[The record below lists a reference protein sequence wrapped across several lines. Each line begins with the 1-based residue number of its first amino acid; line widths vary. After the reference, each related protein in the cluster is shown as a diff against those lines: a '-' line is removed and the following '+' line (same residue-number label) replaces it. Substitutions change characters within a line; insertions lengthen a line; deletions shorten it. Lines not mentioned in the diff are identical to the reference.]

1 MSTLAPQ
8 SLEFDRRREL
18 AVVLVAGAGSVML
31 GGAAAFATP
40 LVPLAFGL
48 LVAVAVFILI
58 AARPIIGA
66 YVYLAALPFVAGM
79 ERGAILPEVRLHEA
93 LQVFVT
99 AAILAG
105 LYVHFLRFRTA
116 RVHITRFDVAILV
129 LATLASVWPLAWL
142 FARGRAPTTDDVFST
157 LILWRLAALYA
168 LFRYAVRTPAQVRRC
183 LWILIVGAVALAVI
197 STLQAL
203 GLPTITFLLGSDA
216 PQGRGQG
223 TLSSS
228 IAVGDYLAY
237 TLAVVIAMY
246 LRQKGHHRALLAVGA
261 ALLIGALGT
270 GQFSA
275 WIAAA
280 VVLFAVSAHERR
292 LSRLLIRAIPIVLVG
307 LVLTWPVVGARLAG
321 FGGDLGL
328 PPSWLGRI
336 DNLEHFYLPELG
348 GFNWVLGV
356 RPDSVIAAPET
367 WRELIYLESG
377 VLWLFWVGGIPLFVA
392 FIWFLR
398 QALRKTREVARARV
412 DDIGV
417 IALGA
422 WASLCAMAVLT
433 IIDMHLTLRG
443 GGDLLFILLGLSAN
457 RLVPRV
463 RPSPVTG
470 MVPASDGQRPNGQ
483 QKEHASP

>member
-1 MSTLAPQ
+1 MLMLVLA
-8 SLEFDRRREL
+8 
-18 AVVLVAGAGSVML
+18 ML
-31 GGAAAFATP
+31 GVF
-40 LVPLAFGL
+40 
-48 LVAVAVFILI
+48 AVFALV
-58 AARPIIGA
+58 AARPIAGA
-66 YVYLAALPFVAGM
+66 YMYLAALPFVAGL
-79 ERGAILPEVRLHEA
+79 ERGAILPQLRLHEA
-93 LQVFVT
+93 LQVFITV
-99 AAILAG
+99 AIVSG
-105 LYVHFLRFRTA
+105 LCVHFLRVPTA
-116 RVHITRFDVAILV
+116 RVRITRFDVAIIV

-142 FARGRAPTTDDVFST
+142 LARGRVPTTNDLFAT
-157 LILWRLAALYA
+157 LILWRLAALYT
-168 LFRYAVRTPAQVRRC
+168 LFRFVVRTPEQVRRC
-183 LWILIVGAVALAVI
+183 LWILVAGAVTLAAV

-203 GLPTITFLLGSDA
+203 GLPTITVILGGDV

-237 TLAVVIAMY
+237 TLAVVLAMY
-246 LRQKGHHRALLAVGA
+246 LRQRARCRVLIAVGG

-280 VVLFAVSAHERR
+280 IVLFAVAAHEHR
-292 LSRLLIRAIPIVLVG
+292 LSRLLLRAIPIVLVG

-336 DNLEHFYLPELG
+336 DNLKHFYLPELG

-356 RPDSVIAAPET
+356 RPDSVIPAPET
-367 WRELIYLESG
+367 WRDLIYLESG
-377 VLWLFWVGGIPLFVA
+377 FLWLFWVGGIPLFVA
-392 FIWFLR
+392 FVWFLR
-398 QALRKTREVARARV
+398 EALRKTRQVARSRS
-412 DDIGV
+412 DDLGA

-433 IIDMHLTLRG
+433 TIDMHLTLRG

-463 RPSPVTG
+463 RSRPVVDA
-470 MVPASDGQRPNGQ
+470 VPARDAQRPNGQ
-483 QKEHASP
+483 QKEPASS